1 MRRERMGNMMPD
13 SVSEH
18 KAVTQK
24 IVAIFNTG
32 DLAEVDT
39 LFSVEYVDHQR
50 PAWLDET
57 GPEEF
62 RQIVLSA
69 RTSLPNLQ
77 VTIEALVAEGNSVAA
92 RLHWHSVHPAGTIID
107 RETIDMLRFVNGKA
121 VEHWG
126 AEAWATETTSNDQ
139 THE

>member
-1 MRRERMGNMMPD
+1 MLD
-13 SVSEH
+13 SLHEH
-18 KAVTQK
+18 KAATKK

-32 DLAEVDT
+32 DLAEVDA
-39 LFSVEYVDHQR
+39 LFSAEYIDHQR
-50 PAWLDET
+50 PAWLDAI

-77 VTIEALVAEGNSVAA
+77 VTIEALVAEGDSVAA
-92 RLHWHSVHPAGTIID
+92 RLHWHSTHPAGTIIE
-107 RETIDMLRFVNGKA
+107 RETLDILRFVNGKA

-126 AEAWATETTSNDQ
+126 AEGWATETTSNNQ
-139 THE
+139 TA